1 MSRKH
6 EIPEE
11 QEERHPRST
20 YELFGQDG
28 ALVRAAG
35 AIRSG
40 RPPQGW
46 LISGPPGIGKATL
59 AYRITRY
66 VLNYGATDEGPADLG
81 VTPDNKVSRQI
92 EAGANPGLMV
102 LTIGVDKKGKKRS
115 ALTVDEVRKLSG
127 FFGMTS
133 GAGGWRVAIVDSA
146 DDMNDNA
153 ANALLKL
160 LEEPPARALLLLIA
174 HAPGRLLP
182 TIRSRCQRLDLRPLQ
197 TSDMSTALA
206 RLLPDVDT
214 KKRALLADIAEGSPG
229 LALKLSDGD
238 GLKLAQDAERLIGA
252 AAIPDFPALLSLA
265 ERVVKASD
273 GLPEFGKHLSD
284 GIARRI
290 RNSAFGPD
298 TDHRGWIEAWERINQ
313 TFSRAKGIHM
323 EPRQTIIN
331 SARIIDA
338 GRRQSSSL

>member
-1 MSRKH
+1 MSRKNDSA
-6 EIPEE
+6 EE
-11 QEERHPRST
+11 PEERHPRKS
-20 YELFGQDG
+20 YELFGQEA

-35 AIRSG
+35 AIRWG

-66 VLNYGATDEGPADLG
+66 VLNYGANDKGDADLA
-81 VTPDNKVSRQI
+81 VTPDNHISRQI
-92 EAGANPGLMV
+92 EAGAYPGLMV
-102 LTIGVDKKGKKRS
+102 LTRGVDNKGKKRS

-127 FFGMTS
+127 FFGLTS

-160 LEEPPARALLLLIA
+160 LEEPPARAMLLLIA

-197 TSDMSTALA
+197 TSDMSAALA
-206 RLLPDVDT
+206 RLLPNVDT

-229 LALKLSDGD
+229 LALKLADGD

-252 AAIPDFPALLSLA
+252 AAIPDFPALLALA
-265 ERVVKASD
+265 ERVAKTAD
-273 GLPEFGKHLSD
+273 GLPEFGKYLSD
-284 GIARRI
+284 GIARHI
-290 RNSAFGPD
+290 RNSGFGPD
-298 TDHRGWIEAWERINQ
+298 NDYRGWIEAWERINQ
-313 TFSRAKGIHM
+313 LFARAKGIHM

-331 SARIIDA
+331 SARIVDA